1 MISIKVDTK
10 QVEEML
16 KGASRQ
22 IPFAISLGLNR
33 TAQHVK
39 QAVQS
44 EMGRALDR
52 PTRYTM
58 NSLKIT
64 PSTKTK
70 LEASVWFK
78 QPEGRRDHYLLPQV
92 FGGGRKMKAWEKS
105 IGGHYAMPT
114 RRTQLDQYGNLGRGQ
129 ITKLRALFG
138 RTDISGFDA
147 TTKSKA
153 KRSQYFKITKP
164 KGQLLAGIY
173 ERVQGNEAAGR
184 VGRYMIARDL
194 SKQQRKFMGPIQGGR
209 TSLAQLNAR
218 TRSLYP
224 RGIKRIVAFREQ
236 APKYGSRLDFF
247 GVANRTIDKVLMLNM
262 RSAVEDA
269 LKTQKAY
276 QQAFSW

>member
-92 FGGGRKMKAWEKS
+92 FGGGRKMKAWEKN
-105 IGGHYAMPT
+105 IGGHYAVPT
-114 RRTQLDQYGNLGRGQ
+114 RSTQLDQYGNLGRGQ

-173 ERVQGNEAAGR
+173 ERVQGNETAGR
-184 VGRYMIARDL
+184 VGRYMIAR
-194 SKQQRKFMGPIQGGR
+194 
-209 TSLAQLNAR
+209 SLAKGKKGALKDLNAR
-218 TRSLYP
+218 TRSMYP

-236 APKYGSRLDFF
+236 APKYGRRFDFF

-269 LKTQKAY
+269 LKTQRAY